1 MSSDPSIPLPQ
12 GSHQVSPEPHGPA
25 TKKFQKTGS
34 EKQRSGAGAATGR
47 RAQAN
52 TTTQMATKITQATA
66 VVGMQGSINRLT
78 DIMERSF
85 LPEEPTADPGVER
98 LTRAVKSVEKD
109 EGLTVEERAAL
120 ISVFMAN
127 PTSINIY
134 LSLTDP
140 NVRQAW
146 IARVLNVG

>member
-1 MSSDPSIPLPQ
+1 
-12 GSHQVSPEPHGPA
+12 
-25 TKKFQKTGS
+25 
-34 EKQRSGAGAATGR
+34 
-47 RAQAN
+47 
-52 TTTQMATKITQATA
+52 MATKITQATA

-109 EGLTVEERAAL
+109 EGLTVEERATL

>member
-1 MSSDPSIPLPQ
+1 MKIM
-12 GSHQVSPEPHGPA
+12 QV
-25 TKKFQKTGS
+25 
-34 EKQRSGAGAATGR
+34 
-47 RAQAN
+47 
-52 TTTQMATKITQATA
+52 TA
-66 VVGMQGSINRLT
+66 VVGMQGSIDRLT

-109 EGLTVEERAAL
+109 EGLTVEAEERAAL

-134 LSLTDP
+134 LDEQGAATPTCKETSVLT
-140 NVRQAW
+140 
-146 IARVLNVG
+146 VG

>member
-1 MSSDPSIPLPQ
+1 
-12 GSHQVSPEPHGPA
+12 
-25 TKKFQKTGS
+25 
-34 EKQRSGAGAATGR
+34 
-47 RAQAN
+47 
-52 TTTQMATKITQATA
+52 
-66 VVGMQGSINRLT
+66 
-78 DIMERSF
+78 MERSF

-109 EGLTVEERAAL
+109 EGLTVEAEERAAL

>member
-1 MSSDPSIPLPQ
+1 
-12 GSHQVSPEPHGPA
+12 
-25 TKKFQKTGS
+25 
-34 EKQRSGAGAATGR
+34 
-47 RAQAN
+47 
-52 TTTQMATKITQATA
+52 
-66 VVGMQGSINRLT
+66 
-78 DIMERSF
+78 
-85 LPEEPTADPGVER
+85 VER

-127 PTSINIY
+127 PMSINIY